1 MQIRDLSYL
10 LQLTFI
16 PKNVGNP
23 AHVRSSA
30 SERFLVYQTPYIDL
44 SERCFDKC
52 YFSRNLVM

>member
-1 MQIRDLSYL
+1 MQILDLSYL

-30 SERFLVYQTPYIDL
+30 SKRFLVYQTPYIDL
-44 SERCFDKC
+44 LESCFDKC
-52 YFSRNLVM
+52 YFSRNLDM